1 MTQEL
6 SSLMDGELE
15 PHASEQAIRDCG
27 SPQGKQTW
35 ECYHMIGEVLR
46 EGRSTPFDVS
56 ARVMG
61 ALEKETVVA
70 VDFGGAK
77 AGPKAGRFQA
87 FGRIAL
93 AAAASV
99 ATIGVVGWIGTQG
112 VPGSSPAPAVASSG
126 GVTMQANVAV
136 DTVKNQQPVAI
147 EPTYAALEVNEY
159 LAAHRQMP
167 TPDQYRAVAARTAV
181 PAK

>member
-1 MTQEL
+1 MTQHI
-6 SSLMDGELE
+6 SSLMDGELDT
-15 PHASEQAIRDCG
+15 HASEQAIRDCG
-27 SPQGKQTW
+27 APEGMQAW
-35 ECYHMIGEVLR
+35 REYHLIGECLR
-46 EGRSTPFDVS
+46 EGLTSRFDVS

-70 VDFGGAK
+70 VDFAGAARPRAK
-77 AGPKAGRFQA
+77 PGRVQS

-112 VPGSSPAPAVASSG
+112 VPGTGASPTLASG
-126 GVTMQANVAV
+126 GVTMQTNA
-136 DTVKNQQPVAI
+136 PVANANHQAPAQ

-159 LAAHRQMP
+159 LAAHRQVP
-167 TPDQYRAVAARTAV
+167 SPEQYRTVAART
-181 PAK
+181 PAAAR